1 MGLQDKSKRT
11 ALAKFNE
18 LVTAFENYSIA
29 IGIIVISAIIFVN
42 VIARYFFDTS
52 FTWPEE
58 LSRYII
64 IAVTFI
70 GLSSCA
76 RYDVHVSVD
85 ILSNKLNGYLANLHK
100 ILIYFICASVSLFL
114 SYQSIR
120 FTVLQ
125 YLGGNIS
132 VALPIPTWVLYL
144 SVSIGFVLAT
154 YTYSLK
160 LYQVF
165 ANRKNWNEKE
175 VEKC

>member
-1 MGLQDKSKRT
+1 MDLKTNDKKS
-11 ALAKFNE
+11 ALTKFNE
-18 LVTAFENYSIA
+18 AVTAFETYSIA
-29 IGIIVISAIIFVN
+29 IGIITISVIIFIN
-42 VIARYFFDTS
+42 VIARYFFDAA

-64 IAVTFI
+64 VAVTFI

-100 ILIYFICASVSLFL
+100 IAIYFICAGLSLFL

-120 FTVLQ
+120 FTILQ

-132 VALPIPTWVLYL
+132 VAIAIPTWILYL

-165 ANRKNWNEKE
+165 KDRANWGTKE